1 MKRYVVDL
9 KKPDLKKP
17 AQAGKS
23 SKVLDN
29 GVKVELPTQETVRLW
44 VRRDI
49 SASSYFLGMLMRYP
63 DLVDQLADELYKRIL
78 ADEKGALIDRIHA
91 KAETHAG

>member
-1 MKRYVVDL
+1 MVTTKRGYGEPR
-9 KKPDLKKP
+9 K
-17 AQAGKS
+17 AGAKS
-23 SKVLDN
+23 SKLEN
-29 GVKVELPTQETVRLW
+29 GVKVEMPSQENVRLW

-49 SASSYFLGMLMRYP
+49 SASSYFLGMLLRYP

-78 ADEKGALIDRIHA
+78 ADEKGAVIDRIHA